1 MTKVNGAAV
10 ALREVGLFGPTDSQL
25 APPVTVHVAGRVVG
39 FAGATDRPTLVVTLN
54 GAAPNDTVWGAIAV
68 MVMVGGLAT
77 VRVTVKVAVSAPFT
91 PLAVMM
97 PTIGPAASG
106 EILVGSMLMVS
117 GV

>member
-1 MTKVNGAAV
+1 VNGAAV
-10 ALREVGLFGPTDSQL
+10 ALREVGLPVPTDSQL
-25 APPVTVHVAGRVVG
+25 EPPVTVHETGRVVG

-54 GAAPNDTVWGAIAV
+54 AAVPNDTVWGAIAV

-77 VRVTVKVAVSAPFT
+77 VRVTVKVAVSGPFT
-91 PLAVMM
+91 PLTVTM

-117 GV
+117 GVIA